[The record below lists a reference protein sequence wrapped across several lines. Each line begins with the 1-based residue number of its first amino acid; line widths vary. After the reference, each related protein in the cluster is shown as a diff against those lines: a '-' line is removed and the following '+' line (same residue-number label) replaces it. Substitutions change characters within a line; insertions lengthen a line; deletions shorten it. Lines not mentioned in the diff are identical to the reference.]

1 MTVLL
6 TGADGY
12 LGWPTALRLADRLD
26 ERIVGVD
33 SLGRRDWVE
42 ESGSVSAVPIDD
54 PETRFGA
61 RPNLSFVE
69 GDLAD
74 REFVDQL
81 LAVHRPDTVLHLAAQ
96 PSAPYSSINGE
107 RALYTQRNNLSM
119 NLNLLHGL
127 RENDLSDTHFIETT
141 TTGIYGAP
149 EFPIPEG
156 GLSVERGDGE
166 DDLPFP
172 ALGGSWYHQCYDDE
186 TEILTRN
193 GWKRFPGLDAEEAVM
208 SMDFTSG
215 ETGWTTP
222 SEVQSYQYSG
232 ELVTISNRRVDL
244 KVTPT
249 HRTLIGTSWAQ
260 GAHETFNERREIA
273 RAEELGEEYLHPC
286 FFISFPDWEGIEQE
300 AFTLPGCDRK
310 INQFEGQLVRIK
322 QRAIDIEPWLRFF
335 GWWITEGSV
344 GKAGQTNNVRIYQT
358 EAHELRELFT
368 KIGFDHGKTRYH
380 ETSNAEYVEVSDQQL
395 ASYLREF
402 TDERFIPTW
411 MRNLPQSELRTLFT
425 ALMAGD
431 GTRNGR
437 GWTFYTSSSTLAD
450 HVQEITLKLG
460 YSAIVSS
467 LDRSDGSGYQ
477 TEPEYRVNI
486 SPTWCVQTNQEKDA
500 FDREYYEGNVYCC
513 TVDGGLVLVRRK
525 GQPVWCGNSKSF
537 DNANMRL
544 ATTEWDQPIS
554 EVRTAIVY
562 GTETEETTETDLPTR
577 FDFDY
582 YFGTVVNRFCAQA
595 VAGYP
600 LTVYGKGEQRKPM
613 VSLRDAV
620 ESLAA
625 LVEDGPGGGPEFGG
639 VEVYNQVT
647 RPVAIVELAE
657 TIADVAAEFGIDAAV
672 EHFENPREEDEEHKM
687 EMENDAFLDLVGGR
701 KQELEAGIRDTL
713 ESLVAHEDR
722 ITAREDRFLPG
733 VLTE

>member
-26 ERIVGVD
+26 RRIVGVD
-33 SLGRRDWVE
+33 NLARRDWVE
-42 ESGSVSAVPIDD
+42 ESGSVSAVPIDG
-54 PETRFGA
+54 PETRFDA
-61 RPNLSFVE
+61 APNLSFIE
-69 GDLAD
+69 GDLTD
-74 REFVDQL
+74 REFVDQT
-81 LAVHRPDTVLHLAAQ
+81 LAVHQPETVVHLAAQ

-127 RENDLSDTHFIETT
+127 RENGLEDTHFIETT

-156 GLSVERGDGE
+156 GLEVERGDGE
-166 DDLPFP
+166 DEVPFP
-172 ALGGSWYHQCYDDE
+172 ALGGSWYH
-186 TEILTRN
+186 
-193 GWKRFPGLDAEEAVM
+193 
-208 SMDFTSG
+208 
-215 ETGWTTP
+215 
-222 SEVQSYQYSG
+222 
-232 ELVTISNRRVDL
+232 
-244 KVTPT
+244 
-249 HRTLIGTSWAQ
+249 
-260 GAHETFNERREIA
+260 
-273 RAEELGEEYLHPC
+273 
-286 FFISFPDWEGIEQE
+286 
-300 AFTLPGCDRK
+300 
-310 INQFEGQLVRIK
+310 
-322 QRAIDIEPWLRFF
+322 
-335 GWWITEGSV
+335 
-344 GKAGQTNNVRIYQT
+344 
-358 EAHELRELFT
+358 
-368 KIGFDHGKTRYH
+368 
-380 ETSNAEYVEVSDQQL
+380 
-395 ASYLREF
+395 
-402 TDERFIPTW
+402 
-411 MRNLPQSELRTLFT
+411 T
-425 ALMAGD
+425 A
-431 GTRNGR
+431 
-437 GWTFYTSSSTLAD
+437 
-450 HVQEITLKLG
+450 
-460 YSAIVSS
+460 
-467 LDRSDGSGYQ
+467 
-477 TEPEYRVNI
+477 
-486 SPTWCVQTNQEKDA
+486 
-500 FDREYYEGNVYCC
+500 
-513 TVDGGLVLVRRK
+513 
-525 GQPVWCGNSKSF
+525 KSF

-562 GTETEETTETDLPTR
+562 GTETAETTETGLATR

-625 LVEDGPGGGPEFGG
+625 LVEDGHGGGPEFGG
-639 VEVYNQVT
+639 IEVYNQVT

-657 TIADVAAEFGIDAAV
+657 TIASVAAEFGIDADV

-687 EMENDAFLDLVGGR
+687 EMEKEAFLDLVGGQ

-722 ITAREDRFLPG
+722 ITAHEDRFLPG